1 MNMENQKDELVIEC
15 CKDKELFVENYLNPL
30 LKASNSSIVD
40 VAYEYYFNGDSNV
53 DEEVTVRYADNSS
66 LTINVSRDSK
76 AQLVID
82 VVQVLDREQ
91 KISSA
96 TTLGVLIEKLKQ
108 GGKNNDVRMFYPKSW
123 REDIEFDIDR
133 IEHNVGGY
141 ALTQIILKKA

>member
-1 MNMENQKDELVIEC
+1 MENQKDELVIEC

-30 LKASNSSIVD
+30 LKASNSSIIG

-82 VVQVLDREQ
+82 VVQVLDRER
-91 KISSA
+91 KIA
-96 TTLGVLIEKLKQ
+96 PVAKLGALIEKLKQ
-108 GGKNNDVRMFYPKSW
+108 GDKNNDVRIFFHKSW
-123 REDIEFDIDR
+123 REEIEFGIDS

-141 ALTQIILKKA
+141 GLTQIILKKV

>member
-1 MNMENQKDELVIEC
+1 MNMENQKDELPVEV
-15 CKDKELFVENYLNPL
+15 CKDKEVFVEKHLKPL
-30 LKASNSSIVD
+30 LIASDKAITD
-40 VAYEYYFNGDSNV
+40 VVYEYYFNGDSAI
-53 DEEVTVRYADNSS
+53 DETVEVHFTGGSS

-108 GGKNNDVRMFYPKSW
+108 GDKNNDVRMFYPKSW